1 MRTKD
6 ILALFKHMNEE
17 ILKYAIENGMI
28 DLSYVQDQI
37 EMSERKKYLQM
48 HKYKVWQG
56 KDGYFYTKVVDDS
69 KQNNRR
75 MIKKS
80 KISAL
85 EDAIINYYKQKEKE
99 RDPNI
104 KDVFEEWINQKMRYG
119 EIQRQTYERYKMDFK
134 RFFDDIK
141 DRKIRFISEN
151 ELEEFIKL
159 SIHDKQLTAKA
170 WGNFRTILRGMF
182 KYAKKNGYTKI
193 SITSF
198 LGDLDISN
206 KIFTKKIKPDEC
218 CVFCENE
225 MQLLVK
231 YLINKP
237 TLGNLGVLV
246 AAYTGMRVGEVAA
259 LKWSDIN
266 DQYIYV
272 HSTQIRYH
280 DDNGKDIYE
289 IKNSPKTDAGIR
301 KVVIVENLHSVIK
314 RIRKINPFT
323 EYVFEK
329 NGKTLTKHAFEMCLY
344 RACDNLGIPRRSM
357 HVLRKTYATRLI
369 NSNVEESIIIN
380 QMGHTDIATTKQY
393 YYYND
398 KTFNAIADAVG
409 KVINY

>member
-1 MRTKD
+1 
-6 ILALFKHMNEE
+6 MNDEL
-17 ILKYAIENGMI
+17 LKYAIDNGMI
-28 DLSYVQDQI
+28 DISYVQEQI
-37 EMSERKKYLQM
+37 EMNERKKYLEM
-48 HKYKVWQG
+48 HNYKIWQG
-56 KDGYFYTKVVDDS
+56 KDGYFYTKVDDDS
-69 KQNNRR
+69 KQRGKR
-75 MIKKS
+75 LIKKS
-80 KISAL
+80 KKNAL
-85 EDAIINYYKQKEKE
+85 ENAIIDHYKEKKE
-99 RDPNI
+99 DPNI
-104 KDVFEEWINQKMRYG
+104 KNVFDEWVEQKMRYG

-134 RFFDDIK
+134 RFFSDIK

-159 SIHDKQLTAKA
+159 SIRDKQLTAKA
-170 WGNFRTILRGMF
+170 WGNLRTLLNGMF
-182 KYAKKNGYTKI
+182 KYAKKKGYTQL

-206 KIFTKKIKPDEC
+206 KAFTKKIKPDEC

-225 MQLLVK
+225 IKLLVK

-237 TLGNLGVLV
+237 TLGNLGVLI

-259 LKWSDIN
+259 LRWSDIN
-266 DQYIYV
+266 DKYIYV

-280 DDNGKDIYE
+280 GDNGKEVYE
-289 IKNSPKTDAGIR
+289 IKNSPKTDAGVR
-301 KVVIVENLHSVIK
+301 KVVIVKNLQSVIK
-314 RIRKINPFT
+314 SIRKINPFT

-329 NGKTLTKHAFEMCLY
+329 NGKPLTKHAFEMCLY
-344 RACDNLGIPRRSM
+344 RACDNLGITRRSM

-393 YYYND
+393 YYFND
-398 KTFNAIADAVG
+398 KTFPIIADMVG